1 MYPYIDYVE
10 KLQDINYGTMEDL
23 MSAKLLL
30 LTPAQQVEWAVRVVG
45 KFAGVNKEALE
56 ALEVAGFASGYV
68 ACDKRWPQEYWKRKA
83 RSYSQEGIN
92 YAVPEVKIA
101 RYAALA
107 AGYLDYNDRWPQH
120 DLLLKTLRRIMFVV
134 KDLYFRQL
142 QELMKDVAETSN
154 IKWTALGGRQ
164 CQYCGQYFGGYKN
177 RAHACQALCATK
189 RSRQRG
195 ANCQ

>member
-1 MYPYIDYVE
+1 MKNLNPHIDCVE

-30 LTPAQQVEWAVRVVG
+30 LSPAQQVEWAVRVAR

-56 ALEVAGFASGYV
+56 VAGFAAGFV
-68 ACDKRWPQEYWKRKA
+68 VCDERWPQKYWKKKG
-83 RSYSQEGIN
+83 RSYSQEGIK
-92 YAVPEVKIA
+92 YSAPEVKIA

-120 DLLLKTLRRIMFVV
+120 DLLKKLLRRIMFVV
-134 KDLYFRQL
+134 KDLYFQKL

-154 IKWTALGGRQ
+154 IKWTPIGWQ
-164 CQYCGQYFGGYKN
+164 CQYCGEAFGGHKN

-189 RSRQRG
+189 RSHQRG